1 MSECL
6 FSEKGMKHFSIFG
19 CMCFKRYYLVYPS
32 SIFQCAIFC
41 FMITFIDVSELMFCS
56 RCPGQG
62 GIPTV
67 GISAKR
73 SQPRDFSQEISA
85 KGSQPRDLSQEI
97 LAKSS
102 QPRDPS
108 QGNSAKGSRPGMFS
122 QVMSADPWK
131 RRDLNKQLLGSRALV

>member
-1 MSECL
+1 M
-6 FSEKGMKHFSIFG
+6 
-19 CMCFKRYYLVYPS
+19 
-32 SIFQCAIFC
+32 
-41 FMITFIDVSELMFCS
+41 
-56 RCPGQG
+56 
-62 GIPTV
+62 

-131 RRDLNKQLLGSRALV
+131 RRDLNKRLCGVSRWCNCVPALVVFVVCLVRHVWCHCRLSYHSRLLLTTICFSSHGMSQLTGVGISWPL